1 MKCITSGSFP
11 RLREKFRNSEEIGF
25 VINKGKTTVMSRFKT
40 GFTDRE
46 QSLILRYLGIED
58 TRENRKEVFS

>member
-1 MKCITSGSFP
+1 
-11 RLREKFRNSEEIGF
+11 
-25 VINKGKTTVMSRFKT
+25 MSRFKT